1 MQDPQSE
8 KKKHGCL
15 TALMAFICLVSLVSA
30 PIQLLAFLANPETTP
45 APRWVYFSLAVI
57 NITKLVSAYAI
68 LSWKKWGFWLFTL
81 ICFFNLGISLIS
93 GSAIGNGIFGVILAA
108 ILFGV
113 LQIGGDKKA
122 WNQLE

>member
-57 NITKLVSAYAI
+57 NIIKLVSAYAI